1 MSKGTGVVINVYP
14 SGFEISILPAYF
26 GATINTI
33 KVVSSCVALNLQG
46 CPGRSDLRKVV
57 NGVPRLG

>member
-1 MSKGTGVVINVYP
+1 MYP

-46 CPGRSDLRKVV
+46 CSGKSDLRKVV
-57 NGVPRLG
+57 NGVHRLG